1 VDHSFSE
8 RYSMSLS
15 DTFLYS
21 DEPTVDPSGAA
32 SAPLRTNAEHIR
44 NHLALGFEADLTEL
58 LGLGV
63 GYSNTYWNY
72 DQEGVGSRSA
82 LLDRMEHLANVDL
95 RWIARPTTTG
105 ILGYQFGVVDY
116 AGDDDISP
124 LLPGVDGEVRNST
137 SHFLYVGVDH
147 SFSSKFSGSARV
159 GGQYVHW
166 PDTNNSDDDD
176 ISPYIDLSGTYVYN
190 PGSYFQLGFKHIRN
204 QTDLAGVSG
213 MEVTLDQETSLVY
226 GTLNHRI
233 TSRLTGS
240 LTGQYT
246 DSSFEG
252 GALDGDNDQFLMAGI
267 NFDYKFD
274 EHWSGEV
281 GYNYDKL
288 NSDVS
293 GREFTRNRI
302 YVGVRASY

>member
-1 VDHSFSE
+1 
-8 RYSMSLS
+8 
-15 DTFLYS
+15 
-21 DEPTVDPSGAA
+21 
-32 SAPLRTNAEHIR
+32 
-44 NHLALGFEADLTEL
+44 
-58 LGLGV
+58 
-63 GYSNTYWNY
+63 
-72 DQEGVGSRSA
+72 
-82 LLDRMEHLANVDL
+82 
-95 RWIARPTTTG
+95 
-105 ILGYQFGVVDY
+105 
-116 AGDDDISP
+116 
-124 LLPGVDGEVRNST
+124 
-137 SHFLYVGVDH
+137 
-147 SFSSKFSGSARV
+147 
-159 GGQYVHW
+159 
-166 PDTNNSDDDD
+166 
-176 ISPYIDLSGTYVYN
+176 
-190 PGSYFQLGFKHIRN
+190 
-204 QTDLAGVSG
+204 